1 MRCRREGE
9 SWAHQE
15 VGDIRSQT
23 LQDTGNE
30 VMGYRCGKQEG
41 EPEVNVNKDRGRNRT
56 LLGCREESEEVKF
69 C

>member
-1 MRCRREGE
+1 
-9 SWAHQE
+9 
-15 VGDIRSQT
+15 
-23 LQDTGNE
+23 
-30 VMGYRCGKQEG
+30 MGYRCGKQEG